1 LSSASEPTGPGVRL
15 AARTDGS
22 ANPNLEEDEMAVRAG
37 RSPAN
42 IAKHLKG
49 ISFPA
54 KQPDLVEH
62 TRKQKAEP
70 EVIELLEK
78 MPDRDYGN
86 MADVM
91 KGVGEV
97 N

>member
-1 LSSASEPTGPGVRL
+1 
-15 AARTDGS
+15 
-22 ANPNLEEDEMAVRAG
+22 MATRGG

-62 TRKQKAEP
+62 ARKQKAKREI
-70 EVIELLEK
+70 VELLEK
-78 MPDRDYGN
+78 MPDRDYSD

-97 N
+97 E

>member
-1 LSSASEPTGPGVRL
+1 MEAHE
-15 AARTDGS
+15 
-22 ANPNLEEDEMAVRAG
+22 G

-62 TRKQKAEP
+62 ARKQKAKQEL
-70 EVIELLEK
+70 IELLEK
-78 MPDRDYGN
+78 MPDRDYAN

-91 KGVGEV
+91 KAVGEV
-97 N
+97 E